1 MYKKSQPKN
10 HKIQLMKH
18 LFFLL
23 LLSMNTVF
31 GQSINSESVEFQLL
45 KQPKILIDENSR
57 KLKVIVTSPYNV
69 KTEDI
74 VKKSKEDFQAEL
86 KNYATVVSNS
96 EKEYQVKLKEHDA
109 EVIKAKEQFEFE
121 NAAFK
126 KLSLLERLTMTEQK
140 KNPVLVIPT
149 KPVYYKPA
157 PPVYAEPNL
166 NDFIIVDNN
175 VLSSKIVIT
184 GFTKEEGGIIV
195 LVDIQQVNFQDNA
208 SQTFANQP
216 TKIIVK
222 VNGVEKTNASFF
234 NEFKFISSVPTNN
247 INKPLEEKNHLNKVM
262 AFVNQYLNDN
272 YGFQSV
278 TKTVKINY
286 VKNKGKYDD
295 LEKANLYVT
304 TNLRKLQPELS
315 EMNDVAYVNMK
326 KGTDIWQQT
335 LAKVDYKN
343 SNADFNA
350 KIAKFIYF
358 NLMRLNVALEKKKE
372 AELYLNQFQ
381 ENLIYMD
388 LSYDEKSELKSLEK
402 EIYKS
407 NK

>member
-1 MYKKSQPKN
+1 
-10 HKIQLMKH
+10 MKH
-18 LFFLL
+18 LFVLL
-23 LLSMNTVF
+23 LLSINTAF
-31 GQSINSESVEFQLL
+31 GQTINSESVEFQLL

-278 TKTVKINY
+278 AKTVKINY

-315 EMNDVAYVNMK
+315 EINDVAYANMK

-335 LAKVDYKN
+335 LATIDYKN

>member
-1 MYKKSQPKN
+1 MIS
-10 HKIQLMKH
+10 
-18 LFFLL
+18 
-23 LLSMNTVF
+23 
-31 GQSINSESVEFQLL
+31 
-45 KQPKILIDENSR
+45 
-57 KLKVIVTSPYNV
+57 
-69 KTEDI
+69 
-74 VKKSKEDFQAEL
+74 
-86 KNYATVVSNS
+86 
-96 EKEYQVKLKEHDA
+96 
-109 EVIKAKEQFEFE
+109 
-121 NAAFK
+121 
-126 KLSLLERLTMTEQK
+126 
-140 KNPVLVIPT
+140 
-149 KPVYYKPA
+149 
-157 PPVYAEPNL
+157 
-166 NDFIIVDNN
+166 
-175 VLSSKIVIT
+175 

-234 NEFKFISSVPTNN
+234 NDFKFISSVPTNN
-247 INKPLEEKNHLNKVM
+247 INKSLEEKNHLNKVM
-262 AFVNQYLNDN
+262 TFVNQYLNDN

-315 EMNDVAYVNMK
+315 EINDVAYANMK

-335 LAKVDYKN
+335 LATIDYKN